1 MESFHYYNMFETK
14 GIEYLLTLAF
24 FLLLIPFWI
33 ILNNRDKIAK
43 GIQHAIG
50 VLSMKRLR
58 IPQGVYYSP
67 DHTWTYL
74 RKSGVARMGI
84 DDLLL
89 SITGKFILNP
99 LVLQG
104 AAVKKGQAVAEIS
117 QDGKLLRVHSPLS
130 GTVKMINQQVVEDAS
145 TIMNDPY
152 GVGWMFEI
160 KPTAWKNETSTYYLA
175 EEALSWTSSELVRF
189 KDFLAQS
196 LQKHNDTHSLVA
208 LQDGGELREHL
219 LADLP
224 NEVWIDFQDKFL
236 RTN

>member
-58 IPQGVYYSP
+58 VPQGIYYSP

-89 SITGKFILNP
+89 SITGKFIMKP
-99 LVLQG
+99 IVHDG
-104 AAVKKGQAVAEIS
+104 TEVKKGEAIAEII
-117 QDGKLLRVHSPLS
+117 QDGKLLKVHSPLS
-130 GTVKMINQQVVEDAS
+130 GTVKMTNHQVVEDAS
-145 TIMNDPY
+145 KIMNDPY
-152 GVGWMFEI
+152 GLGWMFEI
-160 KPTAWKNETSTYYLA
+160 KPTAWKDETSQYYLA
-175 EEALSWTSSELVRF
+175 EEALSWTSSELSRF

-196 LQKHNDTHSLVA
+196 LQKHNDMPSLIA

-224 NEVWIDFQDKFL
+224 NEVWIDFQHEFL